1 MPDVKPPPI
10 RSNGAFGGM
19 TDSLGILGGM
29 GPLASAEFLKTIYET
44 GISGPEQD
52 SPACILYSDPSVPDR
67 TEAILLGCEDDML
80 NRLTLALENLCQL
93 NVRSIVIACVTS
105 HHLLPR
111 LPAHLSGKIVSLL
124 DLIIAEVLLSR
135 KRSLLVCSNGTR
147 KKKLFEQHP
156 QWSEAEQFIVPPN
169 DEDQAAVHSL
179 IYRLKQN
186 GSAKDAMHC
195 LSNILQKYQ
204 LDSFIAGCTEIHLL
218 TKYLLAE
225 KAQADKFNAI
235 DPLMTLARDLKGF
248 TNA

>member
-1 MPDVKPPPI
+1 
-10 RSNGAFGGM
+10 
-19 TDSLGILGGM
+19 
-29 GPLASAEFLKTIYET
+29 
-44 GISGPEQD
+44 
-52 SPACILYSDPSVPDR
+52 LYSDPSVPDR

-124 DLIIAEVLLSR
+124 DLIIDEVLLSR

-147 KKKLFEQHP
+147 KKKLFEQHR
-156 QWSEAEQFIVPPN
+156 QWSEAEQFIVSPN
-169 DEDQAAVHSL
+169 DEDQAVVHSL

-186 GSAKDAMHC
+186 GSAEDAMHC
-195 LSNILQKYQ
+195 LSNILQKYE

-218 TKYLLAE
+218 TKYLMRNKCQLP
-225 KAQADKFNAI
+225 KYKVI
-235 DPLMTLARDLKGF
+235 DPLVTLANNLKSL